1 MMEATTRL
9 PAERR
14 VPALFADFDLQ
25 KVSIW
30 LLGFGLTVYLGLKG
44 GGYDPLVNDQVGI
57 IVWWVVIAGLLV
69 GAFPRRQPGL
79 LAWSALALLAV
90 FVAWTALSLGWTT
103 SADKTSADLARVA
116 SYLGVFSLVLFARG
130 PRSARLIVGAV
141 GTGIACVSIV
151 ALLSRLH
158 PAWFP
163 EAQQTGSFLGGD
175 SRSRLAYPL
184 DYWNAVAALVAI
196 GLPAMLNVATTGK
209 SVLLRA
215 LGAAAL
221 PAMGLTIYFTLSRGG
236 MGAAA
241 IAIVVYL
248 VFVPDRL
255 PRLATLLVAATGG
268 AILIAAA
275 AQRHDLQ
282 EGFLNAAARHQ
293 GDQMLAM
300 TLIVCAGVGLLAGRV
315 FPGPDPRQAAA
326 LDHPG
331 RQTTIG
337 LTASAVLAVLV
348 VAVAFNAPHRVSDAW
363 SEFKSEGA
371 SAGTSRLAGFGG
383 ENRYQFWRSAVAED
397 KTKPLTG
404 TGSGT
409 FEYWWAQHG
418 TGSVVRDTHSLY
430 LQTLGELGIVGLA
443 LLGGFVVAIF
453 VGGGRAILRAAP
465 RGRPQLAAAL
475 AGCTAFFITAI
486 FDWVW
491 QIPVLPVT
499 MLLLAA
505 PLLTAGVRSRSRR
518 GTAVLGLPVRVALAL
533 VAFAAIVAIAIPLS
547 TTSLVRESQADAR
560 AGHLAAALQ
569 AAGSAQNAQPD
580 AALPHLQ
587 TALLLESQGSYA
599 AAAAQARAATRREP
613 TNWRNWL
620 VLTRLEVEAGHPRA
634 AVQGYRRAASLDP
647 DNSLFQKQ

>member
-1 MMEATTRL
+1 
-9 PAERR
+9 
-14 VPALFADFDLQ
+14 V
-25 KVSIW
+25 
-30 LLGFGLTVYLGLKG
+30 
-44 GGYDPLVNDQVGI
+44 
-57 IVWWVVIAGLLV
+57 
-69 GAFPRRQPGL
+69 
-79 LAWSALALLAV
+79 
-90 FVAWTALSLGWTT
+90 
-103 SADKTSADLARVA
+103 
-116 SYLGVFSLVLFARG
+116 
-130 PRSARLIVGAV
+130 
-141 GTGIACVSIV
+141 
-151 ALLSRLH
+151 
-158 PAWFP
+158 
-163 EAQQTGSFLGGD
+163 
-175 SRSRLAYPL
+175 
-184 DYWNAVAALVAI
+184 
-196 GLPAMLNVATTGK
+196 
-209 SVLLRA
+209 
-215 LGAAAL
+215 
-221 PAMGLTIYFTLSRGG
+221 LTIYFTLSRGG
-236 MGAAA
+236 MAAAA
-241 IAIVVYL
+241 IALVVYL

-255 PRLATLLVAATGG
+255 PRLSTLLVSATGG

-293 GDQMLAM
+293 GNQMLAM
-300 TLIVCAGVGLLAGRV
+300 TLIVCAGVGLLQAGFSLGLIHKVR
-315 FPGPDPRQAAA
+315 PRWTI
-326 LDHPG
+326 PS
-331 RQTTIG
+331 RQTTVG
-337 LTASAVLAVLV
+337 LTATAVLAVLV
-348 VAVAFNAPHRVSDAW
+348 VAVAFNAPHRISNAW
-363 SEFKSEGA
+363 GQFKSEGA
-371 SAGTSRLAGFGG
+371 SAGTSRLSSFGG
-383 ENRYQFWRSAVAED
+383 ENRYQFWRSAVDED

-430 LQTLGELGIVGLA
+430 LQTLGELGIIGLA

-518 GTAVLGLPVRVALAL
+518 GTAVLGLPVRVAVAL

-547 TTSLVRESQADAR
+547 TTSLIRESQADAR
-560 AGHLAAALQ
+560 AGHLAAALR

-599 AAAAQARAATRREP
+599 AAGVQARAATRREP

-620 VLTRLEVEAGHPRA
+620 VLTRLEVEAGHART
-634 AVQGYRRAASLDP
+634 AVRDYRRAASLDP